1 MKKIIS
7 FVAIAFIAVALCSCN
22 NSGQKDS
29 KTKKEASCT
38 GEGKGHGCKHAH
50 AADKKSCCADSAK
63 GKCAAAASCCS
74 GVKKIVI
81 TAYVD
86 IKPDKTAK
94 FLDAVNVVVAKSK
107 AEEGNLSY
115 NLFADL
121 KDKNK
126 FVFVEEWKS
135 QAAVDTHFATE
146 HFKGFGTL
154 LEEVAASPANIKIF
168 QVAAEK

>member
-1 MKKIIS
+1 MKRIIS

-29 KTKKEASCT
+29 KTKKEASCCK
-38 GEGKGHGCKHAH
+38 ESKGHDCKHAH
-50 AADKKSCCADSAK
+50 SADKKQCCADSTK
-63 GKCAAAASCCS
+63 GKCAASASCCKA
-74 GVKKIVI
+74 KKIVI

-94 FLDAVNVVVAKSK
+94 FLDAVNAVIAKSK